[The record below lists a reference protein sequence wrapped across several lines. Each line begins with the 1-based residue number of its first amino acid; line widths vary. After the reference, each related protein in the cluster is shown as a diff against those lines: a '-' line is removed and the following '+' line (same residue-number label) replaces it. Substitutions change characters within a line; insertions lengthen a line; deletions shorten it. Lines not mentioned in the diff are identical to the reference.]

1 MKTNWTGS
9 NEKIFGNP
17 DLLNLNKKKKKLL
30 SSMRK
35 WDDESIVGT
44 NKEARFRT
52 KAIHANATSRCLI
65 IKIKA

>member
-17 DLLNLNKKKKKLL
+17 DLLNLNKKKKLL

-35 WDDESIVGT
+35 WDDEVDSWY
-44 NKEARFRT
+44 
-52 KAIHANATSRCLI
+52 
-65 IKIKA
+65 